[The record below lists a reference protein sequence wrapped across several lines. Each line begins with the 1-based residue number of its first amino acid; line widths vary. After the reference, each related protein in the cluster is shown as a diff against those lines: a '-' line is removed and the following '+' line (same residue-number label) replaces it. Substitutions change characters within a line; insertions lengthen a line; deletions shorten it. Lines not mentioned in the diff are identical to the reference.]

1 MAVELDADRFEEFL
15 DARFARMKQEM
26 TLVLADIRS
35 GAEPAARLSRR
46 NFVLLLYSYWE
57 AIVKESVK
65 DYICLVES
73 LALHYSQLC
82 PALCLAHHRK
92 RFSKQTRS
100 LRSAELTSSF
110 EAYRGFC
117 DRLALGDKPD
127 LYDDKLFGADSNLSS
142 KVLERILLWS
152 GLPLPTLELPGQ
164 DPRQMASKKISPI
177 AHRVEYHYSWETVS
191 KFLDLFLYARN
202 QLGHSALNDPP
213 NFELC
218 QFYNMFI
225 GGLLDWFANSLRDA
239 VDQEL
244 WKLP

>member
-1 MAVELDADRFEEFL
+1 MAAELDADGFEESL

-65 DYICLVES
+65 DYIRLVES
-73 LALHYSQLC
+73 LSLDYSQLC
-82 PALCLAHHRK
+82 PALRLAHHRK
-92 RFSKQTRS
+92 RFSKETS
-100 LRSAELTSSF
+100 FLRSAELMSSF
-110 EAYRGFC
+110 EAYRKFR

-127 LYDDKLFGADSNLSS
+127 LYDDGLFGADSNLSS
-142 KVLERILLWS
+142 KVLERVLVWS
-152 GLPLPTLELPGQ
+152 GLPLPTLELPKQ
-164 DPRQMASKKISPI
+164 DPGKLALKRVSPI
-177 AHRVEYHYSWETVS
+177 ARRVEYYYNWETVS
-191 KFLDLFLYARN
+191 KSLNMFLFARN
-202 QLGHSALNDPP
+202 QLAHSALNDPP
-213 NFELC
+213 PFELC

-225 GGLLDWFANSLRDA
+225 DGLLDCFANSLRDA

>member
-1 MAVELDADRFEEFL
+1 MAVELDADGFEESL

-65 DYICLVES
+65 DYIHLVES
-73 LALHYSQLC
+73 LALDYSQLC
-82 PALCLAHHRK
+82 PALRLAHHRK
-92 RFSKQTRS
+92 RFSKETS
-100 LRSAELTSSF
+100 FLRSTELISSF
-110 EAYRGFC
+110 KAYRGFR

-127 LYDDKLFGADSNLSS
+127 LYDDGLFGADSNLSS
-142 KVLERILLWS
+142 KVLERVLVWS
-152 GLPLPTLELPGQ
+152 GLPLPTLELPRQ
-164 DPRQMASKKISPI
+164 DPGKLASKKISPI
-177 AHRVEYHYSWETVS
+177 ARRVEYYYSWETVS
-191 KFLDLFLYARN
+191 KCLDLFLFARN
-202 QLGHSALNDPP
+202 QLAHSALNDPP
-213 NFELC
+213 SFELC

-239 VDQEL
+239 VDREL